1 MKVFSRRLLFRHR
14 TGRFVLI
21 ETVMRKALP
30 KEEAS
35 SDGLKLCFQ
44 YGCQSDDSIEVS
56 EAHETPGEL
65 TGGSHRSAAV
75 RYPPSQAKG
84 NARRRRLHQRKSNG
98 AATAN
103 ASHRVLRSISL
114 LK

>member
-21 ETVMRKALP
+21 EMVMRKALP

-35 SDGLKLCFQ
+35 SDGPKLCFQ
-44 YGCQSDDSIEVS
+44 YGCQSDDSIVRTG
-56 EAHETPGEL
+56 AHESPRESTA
-65 TGGSHRSAAV
+65 GSHISEAV

-84 NARRRRLHQRKSNG
+84 NAPRRRLHQHKSNG
-98 AATAN
+98 ASTAN
-103 ASHRVLRSISL
+103 AAHRDL
-114 LK
+114 

>member
-1 MKVFSRRLLFRHR
+1 MKVFSRRLLFRYQ

-21 ETVMRKALP
+21 ERVMRKVLP

-35 SDGLKLCFQ
+35 SDGPKLCFPYESQ
-44 YGCQSDDSIEVS
+44 PDDSIVVS
-56 EAHETPGEL
+56 EAHETPGES
-65 TGGSHRSAAV
+65 TGGNHISAAV

-84 NARRRRLHQRKSNG
+84 NAPRRRLHQGKSNG

-114 LK
+114 

>member
-1 MKVFSRRLLFRHR
+1 MQVFSRRLLSRHR
-14 TGRFVLI
+14 TGRFVPI
-21 ETVMRKALP
+21 NRVMSIKARP
-30 KEEAS
+30 KEEAP
-35 SDGLKLCFQ
+35 SDGPKLGFQ
-44 YGCQSDDSIEVS
+44 SGCQGDDSIVVS
-56 EAHETPGEL
+56 EVHETPGES

-84 NARRRRLHQRKSNG
+84 NAPRRRSHQRKSNG

-114 LK
+114 